1 MLTNIFVWVCV
12 RVLFVGVGRRRVFC
26 ACATVR
32 MSHINAN
39 IEAGQPKG
47 QEEEEQQRQ

>member
-1 MLTNIFVWVCV
+1 MCAC
-12 RVLFVGVGRRRVFC
+12 VLFVGVGGRVFC

-39 IEAGQPKG
+39 IEAGRPKG
-47 QEEEEQQRQ
+47 QEEQQQRHQQQQQQH